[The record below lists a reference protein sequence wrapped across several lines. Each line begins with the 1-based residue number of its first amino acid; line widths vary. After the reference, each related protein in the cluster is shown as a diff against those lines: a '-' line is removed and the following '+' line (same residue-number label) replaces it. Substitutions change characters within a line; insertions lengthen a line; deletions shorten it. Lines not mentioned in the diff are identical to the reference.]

1 MQADTGLHFVNT
13 IDNQQAI
20 AATEQLNRAFKQLQQ
35 QATTAGSS
43 IDTVISHIA
52 AATGITIGAATLK
65 NLAAQ
70 VMNIRGEFQQ
80 LEIAFATML
89 GSADKANKLMQ
100 QLTHTAATTPFDLK
114 GVAQGAKQLLAY
126 GIAAEDVNQT
136 LINLGDIAAGLSI
149 PLGDMVM
156 LYGTTMVQGRMFTQD
171 LRQFMGR
178 GIPLVQALA
187 DTMGVAKEEV
197 QDLVSAGKVGSQ
209 EFQTALMSLVAEGG
223 QFGGLMEQQS
233 KSISGQISNIEDG
246 IDMMFNEI
254 GQKAEPAITLALSG
268 VSNLVENYQTVGK
281 AVLALAGTYGTYRAA
296 LVVVAAVEKA
306 HNNMLHAAVLQKQLA
321 AQANIALANSDA
333 MAAARKAMF
342 TTYIKANTK
351 AVLKNTAAMLTNPAV
366 LITAG
371 LVALCATIYGV
382 TRALDTQARAQE
394 RVNQTNQEQ
403 KQQLEQTKNDAD
415 AAISTIKSETATV
428 YEKAKAYQTLQKI
441 MPELTNQY
449 SQTELATLNLTSAQ
463 KAEAKALEGLEFD
476 QKRTEIENSK
486 KRIAD
491 YQKQIE
497 ALQQSMAYNPNGSAG
512 IGLQIGVLSNK
523 IEQET
528 KYMEAYRKELSEMEK
543 LRAKAQFDAQPAEI
557 KIAKFTADKEAAE
570 QQLAELQQQAAT
582 AAAKAKAEWEQ
593 NPLNQWKISVGMTF
607 EQAAGEDQ
615 SLLGGQYLMLQSLI
629 KGLQADIQETD
640 KKIQQLSS
648 NASKET
654 LQQLI
659 ADIQTYETE
668 VVSARKQY
676 AADMSQ
682 ANKQALD
689 NVEETLKAATEKYK
703 SATGTIWVDSQKLRD
718 DQLSAM
724 RKAEN
729 EKQRIFNSSIQAE
742 RVQREA
748 EYWQTIKEINQ
759 EEAAYRK
766 AHNGR
771 TSKEFAAMR
780 DNATLQFDIDT
791 RELDRQFEDWKKAF
805 EQETLQISIDAQTDQ
820 LEGATSAVQS
830 IAEKIQK
837 QNELYE
843 HQIQLI
849 REKNKAEADQTIR
862 DTYGADTLAG
872 YKAFSANANN
882 QNILSSYSA
891 AKSPT
896 DKQKIAGNAGLSESL
911 LATYAEMEQVYD
923 MYSQR
928 LAATIE
934 QQTQQHNADMLN
946 QDLNRFTSYLEQT
959 LSAEEQYQQ
968 RLADIRS
975 QYGLTED
982 TDLSQYET
990 NTAIG
995 RDVAA
1000 ATVERERQQA
1010 IITRDTGIGGD
1021 DTRWVEEL
1029 AQVGADVAG
1038 KAMEEV
1044 RAVYD
1049 QFIAEV
1055 QQQID
1060 DTIATRDTAQANI
1073 TAEKDLQ
1080 TSTAAQV
1087 QDINTQLAGDSLSPE
1102 QEQALLEQRA
1112 TLEQQIAE
1120 SKERQ
1125 AVAES
1130 AMTGSQQQLNQL
1142 TQVRAK
1148 AETVAANATDSA
1160 STKSQKKMQA
1170 TERTT
1175 SSLAEAFAAVKE
1187 SADAIADTFGGVLS
1201 QKAKKALGTMSDVAS
1216 FGEQTINS
1224 IASLT
1229 QGTMKGMSMS
1239 AFMASE
1245 SISTV
1250 EKASVI
1256 LTIIS
1261 MAVQAVM
1268 AIVKIASQFTKSA
1281 QMQDA
1286 IDEQTEKVDN
1296 LKKRH
1301 EELERSYKD
1310 KSGTEYYKGLAK
1322 SAKDYDNII
1331 AAQTKAVQQAK
1342 ELYQRQKEKYGE
1354 DSDKAKEAKEQ
1365 LDDLEDNNNDLID
1378 SQREQYNQLL
1388 EGLSGTNLQSF
1399 SESLADALID
1409 GFAQGREGIDD
1420 VWEDTMDDLMRTMMR
1435 QQLALAIQD
1444 MFKDTFYK
1452 LNNMTKYGDLTQSE
1466 IDSIMSEFDAQ
1477 SEKAKYLA
1485 EKYYDLMS
1493 ERGLLDDADAE
1504 GSQGFGQM
1512 TQDTA
1517 DALNARFTAL
1527 QIEGA
1532 NVVEA
1537 AQSLVTA
1544 VSELG
1549 ADSKLN
1555 VANLQTLMYNSGI
1568 ALQVAQEQLDQLQV
1582 IADNTALLADTNDR
1596 LKAIQQNTSRL

>member
-35 QATTAGSS
+35 QATTAGTS
-43 IDTVISHIA
+43 IDTVISRIA

-114 GVAQGAKQLLAY
+114 GIAGGAKQLLAY

-197 QDLVSAGKVGSQ
+197 QDLVSAGKVGAQ

-223 QFGGLMEQQS
+223 QFGGLMEKQS
-233 KSISGQISNIEDG
+233 QSITGQISNINDS

-449 SQTELATLNLTSAQ
+449 SQAELATLNLTSAQ

-512 IGLQIGVLSNK
+512 IGIQIGVLSNK

-557 KIAKFTADKEAAE
+557 KIAKFTADKETAE

-648 NASKET
+648 NTSKET

-729 EKQRIFNSSIQAE
+729 EKQRILNSSIQAE

-791 RELDRQFEDWKKAF
+791 KELDRQFEDWKKAF

-849 REKNKAEADQTIR
+849 REKNKTEADQTIR
-862 DTYGADTLAG
+862 DTYGADTIAS
-872 YKAFSANANN
+872 YKAFSTNANN

-896 DKQKIAGNAGLSESL
+896 DKQKIADNAGLSESL

-982 TDLSQYET
+982 TDLSQYGT

-1010 IITRDTGIGGD
+1010 IITRDTGIGGN
-1021 DTRWVEEL
+1021 DTRWVKEL

-1080 TSTAAQV
+1080 ASAAAQV

-1112 TLEQQIAE
+1112 TLEAQIAE

-1125 AVAES
+1125 ALLDAQLSS
-1130 AMTGSQQQLNQL
+1130 ASQQLNQL
-1142 TQVRAK
+1142 VQVRAK
-1148 AETVAANATDSA
+1148 AENAATSATSRA
-1160 STKSQKKMQA
+1160 TTSSQKKIQSTQRK
-1170 TERTT
+1170 TEA
-1175 SSLAEAFAAVKE
+1175 LANSFAAVRE
-1187 SADAIADTFGGVLS
+1187 AADDIANTFGGALS

-1229 QGTMKGMSMS
+1229 QGTMQGMSMS

-1268 AIVKIASQFTKSA
+1268 AIVKIASQFTQSA

-1286 IDEQTEKVDN
+1286 IDAQLEKVEN
-1296 LKKRH
+1296 LKRQHKA
-1301 EELERSYKD
+1301 LEREFQD

-1322 SAKDYDNII
+1322 SAKDYNSIL
-1331 AAQTKAVQQAK
+1331 QEQNKALEQAN
-1342 ELYQRQKEKYGE
+1342 ELYEYQKDMYGE
-1354 DSDKAKEAKEQ
+1354 DSKKAKEASEQ
-1365 LDDLEDNNNDLID
+1365 VNDIQDDINDSID
-1378 SQREQYNQLL
+1378 SQREQYAQLL
-1388 EGLSGTNLQSF
+1388 EDLSGTSLKSF
-1399 SESLADALID
+1399 SENLADALID

-1444 MFKDTFYK
+1444 MFKGTFDK
-1452 LNNMTKYGDLTQSE
+1452 LNTYISDGDLTQSE
-1466 IDSIMSEFDAQ
+1466 IDTIISEMDAQ
-1477 SEKAKYLA
+1477 SAKAKAVA
-1485 EKYYDLMS
+1485 EQYYSLMS
-1493 ERGLLDDADAE
+1493 ERGLLDDADTE

-1544 VSELG
+1544 VAELG
-1549 ADSKLN
+1549 ADSKQN
-1555 VANLQTLMYNSGI
+1555 VASLQTLMYNSGI

-1582 IADNTALLADTNDR
+1582 IADNTALLAETNDR
-1596 LKAIQQNTSRL
+1596 LKAIQQNTSKL

>member
-1 MQADTGLHFVNT
+1 MADGALHFVAT
-13 IDNQQAI
+13 QDNKQVI
-20 AATEQLNRAFKQLQQ
+20 ASLEQMRQGFSQMASAAQRSGTELDSTFEQLKSTIAK
-35 QATTAGSS
+35 TAGS
-43 IDTVISHIA
+43 IA
-52 AATGITIGAATLK
+52 TIGTAMELSKKIAT
-65 NLAAQ
+65 
-70 VMNIRGEFQQ
+70 VRGEFQQ
-80 LEIAFATML
+80 LEIAFSTML
-89 GSADKANKLMQ
+89 GSGEKANKLMT
-100 QLTHTAATTPFDLK
+100 QLTQTAAKTPFDLK
-114 GVAQGAKQLLAY
+114 GVANGAKQLLAY
-126 GIAAEDVNQT
+126 GIAADDVNDT
-136 LINLGDIAAGLSI
+136 LIHLGDIAAGLSI
-149 PLGDMVM
+149 PLNDMVM

-171 LRQFMGR
+171 LRQFQGR
-178 GIPLVQALA
+178 GVPLMEALA
-187 DTMGVAKEEV
+187 NTMGVTKDAITE
-197 QDLVSAGKVGSQ
+197 LVSQGKVGAA
-209 EFQTALMSLVAEGG
+209 EFQTALMSLTAEGG
-223 QFGGLMEQQS
+223 KFGGLMNEQS
-233 KSISGQISNIEDG
+233 KSITGQISNIQDG

-254 GQKAEPAITLALSG
+254 GQKSEGVINTALSG
-268 VSNLVENYQTVGK
+268 VSKLVENYETVGT

-296 LVVVAAVEKA
+296 LVLVAAVEKA
-306 HNNMLHAAVLQKQLA
+306 HTNMLKAAVLEKNLA
-321 AQANIALANSDA
+321 SAANITLSNSDA
-333 MAAARKAMF
+333 MAAARKSLF
-342 TTYIKANTK
+342 TKTIKLNTQ

-371 LVALCATIYGV
+371 LVALCATVYAV
-382 TRALDTQARAQE
+382 TKALNTQARAQE
-394 RVNQTNQEQ
+394 RVNKLNEQ
-403 KQQLEQTKNDAD
+403 QKEQREQTKNEAD
-415 AAISTIKSETATV
+415 QAIATIQSETATV

-441 MPELTNQY
+441 MPQLTEQY
-449 SQTELATLNLTSAQ
+449 SQAQLANLKLSDAQ
-463 KAEAKALEGLEFD
+463 KAVATNIENLEFE
-476 QKRTEIENSK
+476 QKAQEIAKTTKTIEN
-486 KRIAD
+486 
-491 YQKQIE
+491 YEKQLEIM
-497 ALQQSMAYNPNGSAG
+497 QSMPNGAAG
-512 IGLQIGVLSNK
+512 AGVVANK
-523 IEQET
+523 LATEKKVLEQL
-528 KYMEAYRKELSEMEK
+528 RKEYNAMLK
-543 LRAKAQFDAQPAEI
+543 LRKQALFDAQPAEV
-557 KIAKFTADKEAAE
+557 KIAKFTADKNAAQE
-570 QQLAELQQQAAT
+570 QLDALQLQAEK
-582 AAAKAKAEWEQ
+582 AAAKAKAAWES
-593 NPLNQWKISVGMTF
+593 NPLNQWKISVGITF
-607 EQAAGEDQ
+607 EQEAANDP
-615 SLLGGQYLMLQSLI
+615 SLLGGEYNTLLPVI
-629 KGLQADIQETD
+629 KGLQKQIQETD
-640 KKIQQLSS
+640 NQIQGLSTNTSKQTLPQL
-648 NASKET
+648 
-654 LQQLI
+654 
-659 ADIQTYETE
+659 
-668 VVSARKQY
+668 VSAILAAEKTVEQARKTY
-676 AADMSQ
+676 ANDMSDT
-682 ANKQALD
+682 NKSEVENAEASLKTLTDDYKTATNTAWVDTKSMYENIAKARQQAL
-689 NVEETLKAATEKYK
+689 NERQQVMN
-703 SATGTIWVDSQKLRD
+703 STIQS
-718 DQLSAM
+718 
-724 RKAEN
+724 
-729 EKQRIFNSSIQAE
+729 E
-742 RVQREA
+742 RAQREA
-748 EYWQTIKEINQ
+748 DYWQTIKEINQ
-759 EEAAYRK
+759 EEAAYKK

-771 TSKEFAAMR
+771 TSSEFQLKRENTQM
-780 DNATLQFDIDT
+780 QFDIDMSNFDKDFEEWK
-791 RELDRQFEDWKKAF
+791 REFER
-805 EQETLQISIDAQTDQ
+805 ETMQIKVDMQNDEAQNAIDNAQSVA
-820 LEGATSAVQS
+820 G
-830 IAEKIQK
+830 KIQK

-843 HQIQLI
+843 QQIELKKQANQQEADDEV
-849 REKNKAEADQTIR
+849 RNKYGDQTI
-862 DTYGADTLAG
+862 ADFR
-872 YKAFSANANN
+872 AFSANEKN
-882 QNILSSYSA
+882 QTTLSTYRNA
-891 AKSPT
+891 AT
-896 DKQKIAGNAGLSESL
+896 TEDKKKVAEDSGLSEAL
-911 LATYAEMEQVYD
+911 LATYSEMEQIYEA
-923 MYSQR
+923 YAKR
-928 LAATIE
+928 LDLTI
-934 QQTQQHNADMLN
+934 QQTTQQHNADMLQ
-946 QDLNRFTSYLEQT
+946 QDLDRYTSYLDQT
-959 LSAEEQYQQ
+959 ITLEEQYQK
-968 RLADIRS
+968 RLADIRA
-975 QYGLTED
+975 QYGLAED
-982 TDLSQYET
+982 ADLSQYGD

-1000 ATVERERQQA
+1000 AKVERERQQA
-1010 IITRDTGIGGD
+1010 IVNRDTNIGGE
-1021 DTRWVEEL
+1021 DTKWVEDL
-1029 AQVGADVAG
+1029 ANIGADVAG

-1044 RAVYD
+1044 RAIYD

-1055 QQQID
+1055 EQQIE
-1060 DTIATRDTAQANI
+1060 TTTEARNTAQANVN
-1073 TAEKDLQ
+1073 AEKDLQ
-1080 TSTAAQV
+1080 ASAAAQV

-1112 TLEQQIAE
+1112 TLEAQIAE

-1125 AVAES
+1125 ALLDAQLSS
-1130 AMTGSQQQLNQL
+1130 ASQQLNQL
-1142 TQVRAK
+1142 VQVRAK
-1148 AETVAANATDSA
+1148 AENAATSATSRA
-1160 STKSQKKMQA
+1160 TTSSQKKIQSTQRK
-1170 TERTT
+1170 TEA
-1175 SSLAEAFAAVKE
+1175 LANSFAAVRE
-1187 SADAIADTFGGVLS
+1187 AADDIANTFGGALS

-1268 AIVKIASQFTKSA
+1268 AIVKIASRFTKSA

-1365 LDDLEDNNNDLID
+1365 LDDLNDDNNDLID

-1409 GFAQGREGIDD
+1409 GFAQGKEGISD
-1420 VWEDTMDDLMRTMMR
+1420 VWEDTMDDLMRTMMK

-1444 MFKDTFYK
+1444 MFQGTFDK
-1452 LNNMTKYGDLTQSE
+1452 LNNMTKDGELTQSE
-1466 IDSIMSEFDAQ
+1466 IDSITSEFDAQ

-1549 ADSKLN
+1549 ADSKLQ
-1555 VANLQTLMYNSGI
+1555 VASLQTLMYNSGI